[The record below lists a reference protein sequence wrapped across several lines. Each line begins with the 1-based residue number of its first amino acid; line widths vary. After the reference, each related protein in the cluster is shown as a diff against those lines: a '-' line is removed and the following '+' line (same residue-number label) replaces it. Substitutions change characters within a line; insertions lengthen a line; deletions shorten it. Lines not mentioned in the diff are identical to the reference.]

1 MAVRSD
7 STSNGIIQRTGRFSL
22 NVLKADQKDLA
33 AVFFK
38 PQRAIG
44 GRFDAAPFSLGP
56 LGLPL
61 LNDAIGAVECDL
73 VGQVAA
79 GDHTVFVGEV
89 KTATLQADGPA
100 LELSSTGWH
109 YGG

>member
-1 MAVRSD
+1 
-7 STSNGIIQRTGRFSL
+7 
-22 NVLKADQKDLA
+22 VLKADQKDLA

-38 PQRAIG
+38 PQKAIG
-44 GRFDAAPFSLGP
+44 GRFDAAPFRLGA
-56 LGLPL
+56 LGLPIL
-61 LNDAIGAVECDL
+61 EDAIGAVECEL

-89 KTATLQADGPA
+89 KTATLHADGPA
-100 LELSSTGWH
+100 LELSSTGWQ